1 MSQFENLLIKTFG
14 EHEPKEIEELI
25 LDDFWKNKDS
35 FIKEEKVVLEKYTNL
50 IHLSLNNIGL
60 KSLGNLPNI
69 NGLFMLSLNNNE
81 LNGDDF
87 DLLKG
92 LYPGLNKLK
101 ISGNNIEKIENL
113 EKLKDLKLRKI
124 EVKDNPFCEKNNNYK
139 DMIFKMLPT
148 LESIDHEDN
157 EGNEVISTD
166 YHNEEEEEE
175 DEDVEYNDEDDDDE
189 EKNKF
194 EEGDDYVDNEEESE
208 EEDEN
213 KRTKKVKYEEKEK
226 KKDGDEKEEENEEE
240 EENEDGDN
248 DD

>member
-35 FIKEEKVVLEKYTNL
+35 FITEEKTVLEKYTNL

-69 NGLFMLSLNNNE
+69 NGLYMLSLNNNK

-124 EVKDNPFCEKNNNYK
+124 EVKDNPFCVKNSNYK
-139 DMIFKMLPT
+139 DMLFKMLPT
-148 LESIDHEDN
+148 LESIDHENN
-157 EGNEVISTD
+157 EGKEVISTD

-189 EKNKF
+189 EEEKNKY
-194 EEGDDYVDNEEESE
+194 EEVDDYEDNEEESE

-213 KRTKKVKYEEKEK
+213 KKTKKGKYEEKKK
-226 KKDGDEKEEENEEE
+226 KKDGDEEE

>member
-35 FIKEEKVVLEKYTNL
+35 FITEEKTVLEKYTNL

-69 NGLFMLSLNNNE
+69 NGLYMLSLNNNK

-124 EVKDNPFCEKNNNYK
+124 EVKDNPFCVKNSNYK
-139 DMIFKMLPT
+139 DMLFKMLPT
-148 LESIDHEDN
+148 LESIDHEN
-157 EGNEVISTD
+157 KEGKEVISTD

-189 EKNKF
+189 EEEKNKY
-194 EEGDDYVDNEEESE
+194 EEVDDYEDNEEESDQ
-208 EEDEN
+208 EDEN
-213 KRTKKVKYEEKEK
+213 KKTKKGKYEEKKK
-226 KKDGDEKEEENEEE
+226 KKDGDEEE